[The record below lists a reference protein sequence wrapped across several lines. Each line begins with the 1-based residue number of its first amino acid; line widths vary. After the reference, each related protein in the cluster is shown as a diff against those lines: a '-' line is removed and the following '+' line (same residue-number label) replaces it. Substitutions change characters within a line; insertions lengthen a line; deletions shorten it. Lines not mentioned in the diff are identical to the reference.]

1 MAKQK
6 KKKFGSVEEIF
17 KVYVPNYIPPTLRE
31 ANKVCTPAEKTF
43 DTKFTTGLL
52 KEFQKNIRS

>member
-17 KVYVPNYIPPTLRE
+17 KVYVPGYVPLTLRE
-31 ANKVCTPAEKTF
+31 ANREYTPQEKTF

>member
-17 KVYVPNYIPPTLRE
+17 KVYIPDYVPPTLRE
-31 ANKVCTPAEKTF
+31 AHKVYTPPEKTF